1 MVIDMSPGVSEAP
14 LKMVVSFGSQTR
26 VKCLKCKKFIPNAK
40 FTSCPRCL
48 VNYQQVDDN
57 HYVATGDA

>member
-1 MVIDMSPGVSEAP
+1 MIAMSPGVSDAP

-40 FTSCPRCL
+40 LTACPRCL
-48 VNYQQVDDN
+48 VNYKQVDDQ
-57 HYVATGDA
+57 HYIALGGA